1 MIRAEEKFNG
11 YIVKYIS
18 DYYEE
23 YGKYPTTAEL
33 KRSLSC
39 FRDLIA
45 YRIVI
50 SMPKCHYEN
59 EEERQIAELECLYDG
74 ECTTGAFLR
83 KEGLQRSWQMV

>member
-1 MIRAEEKFNG
+1 MESTPCESSVSDTLRLSSPFELLSFQIRAEEKFNG

-45 YRIVI
+45 
-50 SMPKCHYEN
+50 
-59 EEERQIAELECLYDG
+59 
-74 ECTTGAFLR
+74 
-83 KEGLQRSWQMV
+83 